1 MKIVLISPALDS
13 GLSEMREPHLGLA
26 YIAAKLL
33 QERYEV
39 KVIDAKTLQ
48 LKTSEVI
55 TLALKEQ
62 PQIIGITAM
71 TPDILSADTI
81 AKEIK
86 KKLDKVTIIIGGP
99 HATALP
105 RETLLEFPSFDI
117 VIVGEGEFTVFDL
130 IKSLSMGEKKEALQN
145 IKGIAFRAN
154 GTIVLTPPR
163 ERINDLDS
171 LPFPAWQLFP
181 KVSAYPIYATRGCPF
196 QCIFCMRVLG
206 SKVRKRHPTNIIAE
220 IEKNLTAFGSKF
232 FWFSDETFGVD
243 PRWTNEL
250 LDLMISRKINER
262 LKWMAN
268 SRANLANY
276 DLYLK
281 MRRAGCETLE
291 FGIESGNPNIL
302 HNSSKGFTLE
312 HALNAIKVAKKAGLR
327 TGTFFIIGHPYET
340 LSTAWDTIKFAAKVN
355 STTVSFGIMVPYPGT
370 KIWDMA
376 NRKEGGYTY
385 ISKNWNDYM
394 KQHGR
399 PLGLASLTPE
409 KLEQLQILAYLV
421 FYLRN
426 MRIGDLITFM
436 RLHRKSIFARMKRQF
451 KGLWTSLISPIK
463 TLQPAAQKHETQTTI
478 NDL

>member
-1 MKIVLISPALDS
+1 MKAILISPAMDS

-26 YIAAKLL
+26 YIASKLL
-33 QERYEV
+33 EEKYNV

-55 TLALKEQ
+55 ALALKEQ
-62 PQIIGITAM
+62 PQVVGITAM
-71 TPDILSADTI
+71 TPDILSANII
-81 AKEIK
+81 AEGIK
-86 KKLDKVTIIIGGP
+86 KKLDKVPIIIGGP

-117 VIVGEGEFTVFDL
+117 VVIGEGEFTVLDL
-130 IKSLSMGEKKEALQN
+130 IKQLSAGKGKESVKD

-154 GTIVLTPPR
+154 GTIVFTSSR
-163 ERINDLDS
+163 ERIKDLDS

-181 KVSAYPIYATRGCPF
+181 RMSAYPIYATRGCPF
-196 QCIFCMRVLG
+196 QCNFCMRVLG
-206 SKVRKRHPTNIIAE
+206 NKVRKRHPTNIVAE
-220 IEKNLTAFGSKF
+220 IERNITEFGTKY

-243 PRWTNEL
+243 PRWANEL
-250 LDLMISRKINER
+250 LDLMISRKLNET

-276 DLYLK
+276 DLYCK
-281 MRRAGCETLE
+281 MNRAGCEMLQ

-302 HNSSKGFTLE
+302 QNSSKGFTLE
-312 HALNAIKVAKKAGLR
+312 HAVNAIKIAKKAGLS

-340 LSTAWDTIKFAAKVN
+340 PSTAWDTIKFAAKIN
-355 STTVSFGIMVPYPGT
+355 STVVSFGIMVPYPGT

-385 ISKNWNDYM
+385 ISRNWNDYM

-399 PLGLASLTPE
+399 PLGLASLTL
-409 KLEQLQILAYLV
+409 KQLERLQILAYLV

-426 MRIGDLITFM
+426 GRIGDLITFVKQ
-436 RLHRKSIFARMKRQF
+436 HRKSLFTRINRRFE
-451 KGLWTSLISPIK
+451 GLWLNFFSPVKTSQSALQKQK
-463 TLQPAAQKHETQTTI
+463 T
-478 NDL
+478 